1 MEMQM
6 SSKAAFALAH
16 PVFDPERQITK
27 GHSWWEAPLV
37 SALLTVN
44 IGME

>member
-1 MEMQM
+1 MDLH
-6 SSKAAFALAH
+6 ARYALDH
-16 PVFDPERQITK
+16 PVFDPTTQITPN
-27 GHSWWEAPLV
+27 HRWRPERLV

>member
-1 MEMQM
+1 MIQRQLE
-6 SSKAAFALAH
+6 FALAH
-16 PVFDPERQITK
+16 PVFDPARQIVS
-27 GHSWWEAPLV
+27 GHSWMADRTV